1 MGSPTSLILLL
12 YTSRALPVFS
22 NLHIRLMNPVVQ
34 IGKIKIAQETLQ
46 LLLPALPMFYNYYIV
61 NVIIII
67 LCQLTRFFVHRV
79 KTTIK
84 NRKIYRLDK
93 KKKKNI
99 PSKKKKKKKK
109 KK

>member
-1 MGSPTSLILLL
+1 
-12 YTSRALPVFS
+12 
-22 NLHIRLMNPVVQ
+22 MNPVVQ

-84 NRKIYRLDK
+84 KNRKIYRLEEFLFVLFICE
-93 KKKKNI
+93 NTF
-99 PSKKKKKKKK
+99 P
-109 KK
+109 

>member
-1 MGSPTSLILLL
+1 
-12 YTSRALPVFS
+12 
-22 NLHIRLMNPVVQ
+22 MNPVVQ

-84 NRKIYRLDK
+84 KIEKYIVSRNFSAFYLSAK
-93 KKKKNI
+93 I
-99 PSKKKKKKKK
+99 ISTFP
-109 KK
+109 

>member
-1 MGSPTSLILLL
+1 MASTFSTITATRPPSLIKALLLSLILLL

-34 IGKIKIAQETLQ
+34 IGKIEIAQQTLQQ

-84 NRKIYRLDK
+84 KS
-93 KKKKNI
+93 KN
-99 PSKKKKKKKK
+99 
-109 KK
+109 

>member
-1 MGSPTSLILLL
+1 
-12 YTSRALPVFS
+12 
-22 NLHIRLMNPVVQ
+22 MNPVVQ

-84 NRKIYRLDK
+84 KS
-93 KKKKNI
+93 KNI
-99 PSKKKKKKKK
+99 SSRGISLRFIYLRKL
-109 KK
+109 